1 MMDAETRQSVGDFL
15 AAYGHAID
23 DDALE
28 TWPDFFTE
36 DALYQI
42 TTREN
47 MEAGRP
53 LGVMLCEGRG
63 MMADRI
69 KALRTANIYEPHTYC
84 HILGPTVFGE
94 EAAGVV
100 AARTNFHVVR
110 TMQNGRMETFAAGK
124 YLDRIDISG
133 DAPLLAERRVVL
145 ESRRVDILLVF
156 PL

>member
-1 MMDAETRQSVGDFL
+1 MDAEIRHAIGDFL
-15 AAYGHAID
+15 AAYAHAID
-23 DDALE
+23 DDELE
-28 TWPDFFTE
+28 RWPEFFTE
-36 DALYQI
+36 DGLYQI

-53 LGVMLCEGRG
+53 LGIMLCEGRG
-63 MMADRI
+63 MLTDRI
-69 KALRTANIYEPHTYC
+69 RALRTANIYEPHTYC
-84 HILGPTVFGE
+84 HILGPTVFGD
-94 EAAGVV
+94 EAGGSV
-100 AARTNFHVVR
+100 AARTNFQVVR

-124 YLDRIDISG
+124 YLDRIVLSG